1 MSLDSLRSTFRY
13 RVARHALIGP
23 ALWVWGRPRV
33 TGRQHIP
40 RTGPVILA
48 ANHLAI
54 SDSFFVVQSARRPVM
69 FLAKSDY
76 FTQPGLRGRVKKVFF
91 SGMGQIPVDRSGGA
105 KASPA
110 IDAAT
115 KIVRSGGAWGIHP
128 EGTRSPD
135 GRIYKGHT
143 GVIRVAAA
151 TGTPVVPIALTGT
164 DGRNRRTFL
173 RSRVTVDVLPPLDMS
188 DVSIDDEVSIRRAT
202 DRLIDAIAART
213 GQERVPVYAK
223 PGSARKQAS

>member
-105 KASPA
+105 KASP
-110 IDAAT
+110 
-115 KIVRSGGAWGIHP
+115 RS
-128 EGTRSPD
+128 TRPRRSSA
-135 GRIYKGHT
+135 
-143 GVIRVAAA
+143 VAAHGA
-151 TGTPVVPIALTGT
+151 STRKAPA
-164 DGRNRRTFL
+164 
-173 RSRVTVDVLPPLDMS
+173 PPTAAS
-188 DVSIDDEVSIRRAT
+188 TRAT
-202 DRLIDAIAART
+202 RA
-213 GQERVPVYAK
+213 
-223 PGSARKQAS
+223 